1 MIDSPTP
8 ETVLLSSL
16 TRLMAQW
23 SSTAVHAE
31 FARIAGVDIDAG
43 DVQPVYLLGLD
54 GPKRASDL
62 AVMLRI
68 TRPTMTKQIARL
80 EAAGF
85 VARADDPRDGRAVII
100 SLTER
105 GSRAFKAL
113 VEQGLVAVHGA
124 LDSWTDAERAQ
135 FADMTHRFT
144 AGLTGPTAH
153 PKEQRSEENS

>member
-1 MIDSPTP
+1 MPPSPTP

-43 DVQPVYLLGLD
+43 DVQPIYLLGLD
-54 GPKRASDL
+54 DPKRVSDL

-80 EAAGF
+80 ESAGF
-85 VARADDPRDGRAVII
+85 IARSDDPTDGRAVIV
-100 SLTER
+100 SLTDR
-105 GSRAFKAL
+105 GTRAFDAL
-113 VEQGLVAVHGA
+113 VEQGLVAVHTA
-124 LDSWTDAERAQ
+124 LGDWANADRQQ
-135 FADMTHRFT
+135 FADMMQRFT
-144 AGLTGPTAH
+144 AGLTGPSAH
-153 PKEQRSEENS
+153 PKEHRSEEIS